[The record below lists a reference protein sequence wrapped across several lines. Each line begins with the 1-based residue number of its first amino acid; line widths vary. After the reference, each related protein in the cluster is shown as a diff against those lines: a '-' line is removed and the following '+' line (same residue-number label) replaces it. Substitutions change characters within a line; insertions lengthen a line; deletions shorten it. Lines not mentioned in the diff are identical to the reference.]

1 VVYVVQNLSFFQN
14 LKHAPMKKERDSVDI
29 EQQKLMKLF
38 KMIWMLKPPRG
49 KTVQQLV
56 EDMDISRASVYR
68 YLDFLD
74 ETHFFKVV
82 KDKNRRII
90 YDSFDEK
97 GSVTIKFGED
107 ELNCISDALTRAFP
121 EHDLARGIQAKMFQ
135 HARYGLQSQ
144 SSVLS
149 NTPLVIRDLHQAMT
163 DRVQVA
169 INYFSANNG
178 TLDKRI
184 VEPLEFTELHRYLI
198 VYDAK
203 AYVKIT
209 NLKTSRIQSVEILHN
224 KRSTQTANSIK
235 GIDVFDIACYEEQ
248 HALVLNM
255 TPLAYRLMMEEY
267 PRTEAHF
274 EVLNGGNT
282 VMSLRG
288 IEATEGFFQYQFKAT
303 VYSLLPIA
311 RFIMGLPGH
320 IKIVESAAL
329 VADIQKK
336 MGLFCAF

>member
-1 VVYVVQNLSFFQN
+1 VVYIVQNVLFFQN

-56 EDMDISRASVYR
+56 EDMDMSRASVYR

-169 INYFSANNG
+169 ITYFSANNG
-178 TLDKRI
+178 TLDKRV

-274 EVLNGGNT
+274 EVLNGGNG
-282 VMSLRG
+282 VY
-288 IEATEGFFQYQFKAT
+288 TEGSFRYQFKAT